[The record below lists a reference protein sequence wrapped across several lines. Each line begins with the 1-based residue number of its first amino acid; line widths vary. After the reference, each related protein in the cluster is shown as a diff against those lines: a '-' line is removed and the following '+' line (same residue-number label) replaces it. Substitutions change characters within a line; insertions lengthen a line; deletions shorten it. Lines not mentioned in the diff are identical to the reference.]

1 VASPEREEELLERL
15 LERVP
20 KAPETVA
27 TAAAAPALAQVEMQR
42 LVSNDLERL
51 LDPAPLAAECGWGWL
66 ADGCGYAASR
76 VEMPGVRPEMI
87 EWWFTWFPHHSLR
100 YRIWHPRAHFATELV
115 REPTPAASRSDRRT
129 LPFWGAVHDS
139 TEDVGFGRRRLRI
152 RFVEPWKLG
161 FPRDT
166 LERPNVG
173 LVSCAVVGEPRLGV
187 EHTCLAH
194 VFLRS
199 PDDGLVLRSRFWI
212 GAALRPYGPRLLG
225 RLATPLLRRKLVRR
239 VAIPRVA
246 PRSLLLH
253 CGEEFA
259 NLAAILP
266 DLYTRF
272 GRPS

>member
-1 VASPEREEELLERL
+1 MVLFLAVLAGGAAVVWAVERGGSAVAADAAEPPRPAAQPPRVVVFMTFDEFPVDVLRL
-15 LERVP
+15 P
-20 KAPETVA
+20 
-27 TAAAAPALAQVEMQR
+27 
-42 LVSNDLERL
+42 DGHI
-51 LDPAPLAAECGWGWL
+51 DPARFPNLAAF
-66 ADGCGYAASR
+66 ARTA
-76 VEMPGVRPEMI
+76 
-87 EWWFTWFPHHSLR
+87 TWFPN
-100 YRIWHPRAHFATELV
+100 TQ
-115 REPTPAASRSDRRT
+115 
-129 LPFWGAVHDS
+129 AVHDS

-212 GAALRPYGPRLLG
+212 GAALRPYGPRPLG
-225 RLATPLLRRKLVRR
+225 QLATPLLRRKLVRR

-266 DLYTRF
+266 DLYARF
-272 GRPS
+272 GCPS